1 MFPKER
7 CPIGTSFYDLIDFSF
22 IYILTHR
29 RRRCWTIIGPCLVL
43 CLWIIYFVSIILWQ
57 PPRNHHHSRV
67 HQLTIQPVNGYDDTT
82 TTFSGCMPADPANT
96 KIGNPCVWL
105 AGWLSLR
112 VVSLPEENSTI
123 VNGHLN
129 LLQIRYT
136 MPVNCDAPDDMA
148 RMIII

>member
-1 MFPKER
+1 M
-7 CPIGTSFYDLIDFSF
+7 ILLISHLF
-22 IYILTHR
+22 IYSPTDEE
-29 RRRCWTIIGPCLVL
+29 GVEPSSVLVWFCVCGL
-43 CLWIIYFVSIILWQ
+43 STLSPLFYGN
-57 PPRNHHHSRV
+57 PPETTTTVEYTSSQSNPSM
-67 HQLTIQPVNGYDDTT
+67 DTTTYT